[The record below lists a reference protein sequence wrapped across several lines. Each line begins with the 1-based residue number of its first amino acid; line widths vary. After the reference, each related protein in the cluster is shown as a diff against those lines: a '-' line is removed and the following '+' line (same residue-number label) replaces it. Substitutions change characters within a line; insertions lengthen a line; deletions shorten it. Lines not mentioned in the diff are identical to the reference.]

1 MVNPPIL
8 GENHRERRHPNTP
21 PLDSAAV
28 RAAQHDGRK
37 LHGFGRFMDEYLCL
51 CIIYIYT
58 HIYANLAKREMERY
72 VNIGIDTIDI
82 YTCSFDKALLGR
94 PVFNGRPRDGLNE
107 LGTQSS
113 WG

>member
-1 MVNPPIL
+1 M
-8 GENHRERRHPNTP
+8 
-21 PLDSAAV
+21 
-28 RAAQHDGRK
+28 
-37 LHGFGRFMDEYLCL
+37 FMYN
-51 CIIYIYT
+51 IYIHT